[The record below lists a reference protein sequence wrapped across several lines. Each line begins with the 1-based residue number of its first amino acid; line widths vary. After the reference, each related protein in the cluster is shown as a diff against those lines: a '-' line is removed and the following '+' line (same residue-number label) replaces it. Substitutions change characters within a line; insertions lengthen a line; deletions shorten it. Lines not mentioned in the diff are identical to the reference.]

1 MVGALLGDFIG
12 SAYEF
17 NPIKAKEFDLYTNRS
32 HFTDDSVLTIAVADA
47 TLNYLQ
53 LILPANGYVHSE
65 EAYKRI
71 LLRYIHSW
79 ALVYPFAGYGGRFRK
94 WIESDNYEPYNS
106 YGNGSAM
113 RVSSIGWLFD
123 NINDVLTFA
132 KWSAEI
138 THNHPEGIKGAQAV
152 ATAIFLARSGS
163 SKEVIKNTI
172 ENNFGYNLNRT
183 VDQIR
188 PKYKFEVSC
197 QKSVPEAIIC
207 FLDSDSYLDAVKNAI
222 SLGGDA
228 DTQACIAGSIAEAF
242 YGTKVRLDGIPVDS
256 SMNYVIQNFDNYL
269 KHSGMNKKGLKI

>member
-1 MVGALLGDFIG
+1 
-12 SAYEF
+12 
-17 NPIKAKEFDLYTNRS
+17 
-32 HFTDDSVLTIAVADA
+32 
-47 TLNYLQ
+47 
-53 LILPANGYVHSE
+53 
-65 EAYKRI
+65 
-71 LLRYIHSW
+71 
-79 ALVYPFAGYGGRFRK
+79 
-94 WIESDNYEPYNS
+94 
-106 YGNGSAM
+106 M

-163 SKEVIKNTI
+163 SKDEIKNTI

-207 FLDSDSYLDAVKNAI
+207 FLDSTDYLDAVKNAV

-228 DTQACIAGSIAEAF
+228 DTQACIAGGIAEAF

-269 KHSGMNKKGLKI
+269 KHSGMNKKGLKV